1 MANERPIPTPTGD
14 ELETLTQLRLRA
26 ARRDRVRGF
35 ALQEAY
41 DILGYLQANMGA
53 TPILCRSYS
62 GVLTL
67 LLVEGRI
74 AQVSRRITRL
84 RAEEIRDTAVER
96 ELWDPRCNARGSHEQ
111 IGILRY
117 VII

>member
-1 MANERPIPTPTGD
+1 MANEGPIPTPTGD

-26 ARRDRVRGF
+26 ARRDRVRECEL

-53 TPILCRSYS
+53 TTIICRSDS

-67 LLVEGRI
+67 LLVEERI
-74 AQVSRRITRL
+74 GQVLRRITRL
-84 RAEEIRDTAVER
+84 WVEEICYTAVER
-96 ELWDPRCNARGSHEQ
+96 ELSDQVQCERES
-111 IGILRY
+111 
-117 VII
+117 

>member
-26 ARRDRVRGF
+26 ARGHRVREL

-53 TPILCRSYS
+53 TKILCRSDS
-62 GVLTL
+62 GVLTI
-67 LLVEGRI
+67 LLVEERI
-74 AQVSRRITRL
+74 GQVLRRITRL
-84 RAEEIRDTAVER
+84 RAEEIGDTAVER
-96 ELWDPRCNARGSHEQ
+96 ELWDQVQCERES
-111 IGILRY
+111 
-117 VII
+117 

>member
-1 MANERPIPTPTGD
+1 MLTRTGDFISQSCFKHKADHEKDERPIPTPTGD

-26 ARRDRVRGF
+26 ARRDRVREL

-53 TPILCRSYS
+53 TTILCRSDS

-67 LLVEGRI
+67 LRVEGRI
-74 AQVSRRITRL
+74 GQVH
-84 RAEEIRDTAVER
+84 
-96 ELWDPRCNARGSHEQ
+96 G
-111 IGILRY
+111 Y
-117 VII
+117 